1 MAEKTK
7 APEKAPV
14 TPAPEPTYKA
24 EEFAANSEK
33 VFGHGINSDI
43 VMATF
48 MVNGVKEATVPKA
61 KEMVK
66 RFVTKEVK

>member
-7 APEKAPV
+7 APEKAPAA
-14 TPAPEPTYKA
+14 PAPEPTYA
-24 EEFAANSEK
+24 AREFAANSEK

-48 MVNGVKEATVPKA
+48 MVNGVKEATVSKA

>member
-7 APEKAPV
+7 AAEKAP
-14 TPAPEPTYKA
+14 AKLISEPTYKA

-48 MVNGVKEATVPKA
+48 MVKL
-61 KEMVK
+61 
-66 RFVTKEVK
+66 

>member
-7 APEKAPV
+7 AAEKAP
-14 TPAPEPTYKA
+14 AKLISEPTYKA

-48 MVNGVKEATVPKA
+48 MVNGIKEATIAQA

-66 RFVTKEVK
+66 KFITKEVE